1 MSNLFE
7 LKPPRSVLDI
17 ISLIL
22 GAMVTN
28 LGSLITISLV
38 IPCISETSFG
48 IGTSGLTSHVL
59 DSLFPLGKTFSIE
72 ISTILSFEILI
83 PVVSRSK
90 KQIGFVSLIF
100 I

>member
-22 GAMVTN
+22 GAMVIN
-28 LGSLITISLV
+28 LGSHYHFVGNSMYIWN
-38 IPCISETSFG
+38 SFG

-59 DSLFPLGKTFSIE
+59 DSLFPRENF
-72 ISTILSFEILI
+72 
-83 PVVSRSK
+83 
-90 KQIGFVSLIF
+90 
-100 I
+100 